1 MADKENLK
9 DNSPSPKLGSK
20 NEAASTQKPETP
32 KNLQVAALLNFFRI
46 YFIFMAAYVIAMMVL
61 KGSQG
66 VESGGGAKLLIE
78 LIRGALEGMGC
89 GYFVALIAG
98 LVMASGYKSFPVVD
112 GNYQIKWYNILM
124 GVLGLVW
131 FLFLTFILLVSF
143 L

>member
-1 MADKENLK
+1 MADEENLK
-9 DNSPSPKLGSK
+9 ENSPNPKLDSE
-20 NEAASTQKPETP
+20 NEVTSTRGPEAP
-32 KNLQVAALLNFFRI
+32 KNLQLAALLNFFRI
-46 YFIFMAAYVIAMMVL
+46 YFIFMAAYVIVMMVW

-66 VESGGGAKLLIE
+66 VESGGGAKLLIG

-112 GNYQIKWYNILM
+112 GNYQIKWYNILL

-131 FLFLTFILLVSF
+131 FLSLTFILLGAF

>member
-9 DNSPSPKLGSK
+9 DNSPNPKLGSK
-20 NEAASTQKPETP
+20 NEVASTQKPEAP
-32 KNLQVAALLNFFRI
+32 KNLQLAAFLNFFRI
-46 YFIFMAAYVIAMMVL
+46 YFIFMAAYVIAMMVW

-66 VESGGGAKLLIE
+66 VESGGGAKLMIG

-112 GNYQIKWYNILM
+112 GKYQIKWYNILL

-131 FLFLTFILLVSF
+131 FLFLTFILLGSF